1 MVNFFKLSRG
11 ALPISIFY
19 YSGRGSGRR
28 GGSLK
33 REPDLGFSS
42 GSMSSGAVILREVER
57 LVEGTKSFVK
67 HDLEN
72 GTLGRNLMSQRK
84 PQMNKMNPVSLGQAN
99 QTRREENRTHFPPGS
114 SVRAGERTRR
124 RKSLL
129 SSRLSDRASLSQ
141 VFRLYQSGA
150 SDRDPP
156 CKERLFPL
164 TCLLMGQSL
173 RNIRVVGSGI

>member
-1 MVNFFKLSRG
+1 
-11 ALPISIFY
+11 
-19 YSGRGSGRR
+19 
-28 GGSLK
+28 
-33 REPDLGFSS
+33 
-42 GSMSSGAVILREVER
+42 MSSGAVILREVER

-84 PQMNKMNPVSLGQAN
+84 PQMNKMIRRAK
-99 QTRREENRTHFPPGS
+99 QTRREENRTHFAPGS

-164 TCLLMGQSL
+164 TCLLMGQSPSRL
-173 RNIRVVGSGI
+173 RNIRVVWENRKVFGFHRGIVPARNGVPRDSMQFSKVLDIERIFLE